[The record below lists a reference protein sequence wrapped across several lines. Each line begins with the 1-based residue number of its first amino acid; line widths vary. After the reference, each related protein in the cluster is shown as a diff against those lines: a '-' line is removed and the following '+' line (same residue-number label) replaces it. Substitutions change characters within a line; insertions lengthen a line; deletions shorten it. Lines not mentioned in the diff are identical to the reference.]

1 MTGGERKEGDGEKG
15 EGERRKSD
23 VRSAERMRKSHE
35 AQIMNSTSLYQV
47 WREYR

>member
-35 AQIMNSTSLYQV
+35 FYFTLPGLEGV
-47 WREYR
+47 